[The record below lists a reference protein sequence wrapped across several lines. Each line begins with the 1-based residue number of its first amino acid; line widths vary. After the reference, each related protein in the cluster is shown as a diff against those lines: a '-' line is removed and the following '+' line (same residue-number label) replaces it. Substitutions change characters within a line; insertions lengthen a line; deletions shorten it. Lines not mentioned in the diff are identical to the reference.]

1 MNLWLSTHFLVAGL
15 FLSSWALTPEE
26 CRPLITPLSMTPSMI
41 YGKSHFLFGYTDNE
55 VYNGFMKNIESYWNN
70 VIPST
75 FGPNALNVSTE
86 NKLNGTCLSLNMN
99 ATVEDNTLI
108 MKFDNFTSLN
118 HMLPT
123 CDGCLLYSF
132 NRTFRN
138 MDNMYHRMR
147 LAAYAT
153 SEEHIMSGLHLFA
166 RGTTL
171 KDSELEHFR
180 KQASC
185 LGFNR
190 EPDFIYDPKNDFCA
204 EGEGLKIHKNVS
216 GNDVKMID
224 EEQKSLDMSICY

>member
-75 FGPNALNVSTE
+75 FVVNNL
-86 NKLNGTCLSLNMN
+86 TCTDNFLSS
-99 ATVEDNTLI
+99 V
-108 MKFDNFTSLN
+108 DNFTSLN

-153 SEEHIMSGLHLFA
+153 SEEHIMSGLHLF
-166 RGTTL
+166 GTTL

-190 EPDFIYDPKNDFCA
+190 EPDFIYDPKNGASPFRP
-204 EGEGLKIHKNVS
+204 V
-216 GNDVKMID
+216 
-224 EEQKSLDMSICY
+224 

>member
-26 CRPLITPLSMTPSMI
+26 CRPLITPLSMKPSMVSLHLSGFVYEALALKQNSAI
-41 YGKSHFLFGYTDNE
+41 WE
-55 VYNGFMKNIESYWNN
+55 VAPQFMPLALALLYQKNIGRFSVEMIN
-70 VIPST
+70 IQ
-75 FGPNALNVSTE
+75 F
-86 NKLNGTCLSLNMN
+86 LSS
-99 ATVEDNTLI
+99 V
-108 MKFDNFTSLN
+108 DNFTSLN

-132 NRTFRN
+132 NRTVTYL
-138 MDNMYHRMR
+138 DKMYKKMG
-147 LAAYAT
+147 LNDDITA
-153 SEEHIMSGLHLFA
+153 EEHIMSGLHLFA

-190 EPDFIYDPKNDFCA
+190 EPDFIY
-204 EGEGLKIHKNVS
+204 
-216 GNDVKMID
+216 
-224 EEQKSLDMSICY
+224 

>member
-26 CRPLITPLSMTPSMI
+26 CRPLITPLSMTPSMVSLHLSGFVYEALALKQNSAI
-41 YGKSHFLFGYTDNE
+41 WE
-55 VYNGFMKNIESYWNN
+55 VPPQFMPLALALLYQKNIGRFSVEMIN
-70 VIPST
+70 IQ
-75 FGPNALNVSTE
+75 F
-86 NKLNGTCLSLNMN
+86 LSS
-99 ATVEDNTLI
+99 V
-108 MKFDNFTSLN
+108 DNFTSLN

-132 NRTFRN
+132 NRTVTYL
-138 MDNMYHRMR
+138 DKMYKKMG
-147 LAAYAT
+147 LNDDITA
-153 SEEHIMSGLHLFA
+153 EEHIMSGLHLFA

-190 EPDFIYDPKNDFCA
+190 EPDFIYDPKNGASPFRP
-204 EGEGLKIHKNVS
+204 V
-216 GNDVKMID
+216 
-224 EEQKSLDMSICY
+224 